1 MSQEAHVCRQPARW
15 TNGKPAKALNWTGH
29 LMLQTPHMQIP
40 EPEAAAMLLD
50 F

>member
-1 MSQEAHVCRQPARW
+1 MNVDNPPSGP
-15 TNGKPAKALNWTGH
+15 NGKPGNALNWTGH

-40 EPEAAAMLLD
+40 ELEATAMLLD